1 MRLYLKQALT
11 VSTVFL
17 LTGCAAFG
25 VPYTSDPGKKL
36 SYAYMLMDDQC
47 RPLAAERLI
56 GEALDSY
63 RANGDEIGMAE
74 AYHTF
79 GNLYKFNC
87 YHTKWEK
94 YLLETM
100 GSHEKAYER
109 SRENFQKAADLYE
122 KHKDLMGASRSYF
135 GIGNV
140 YGIQE
145 DQQRACALYD
155 KSLALYNEGKAQDP
169 NARINI
175 LTGFK
180 DVPTMIQAFKN
191 KSGC

>member
-1 MRLYLKQALT
+1 
-11 VSTVFL
+11 

-36 SYAYMLMDDQC
+36 RDAYMLMDDQC

-63 RANGDEIGMAE
+63 RTNGDELGMAE

-94 YLLETM
+94 QLLETT
-100 GSHEKAYER
+100 GTHEKAYER
-109 SRENFQKAADLYE
+109 SRENFQKAAELYE
-122 KHKDLMGASRSYF
+122 KHKDFMGVSQSYF

-140 YGIQE
+140 YGIQG
-145 DQQRACALYD
+145 DKQRACAFYD
-155 KSLALYNEGKAQDP
+155 KSLAIYNEGKAQNP

-175 LTGFK
+175 LTGFR
-180 DVPTMIQAFKN
+180 DFPTMIQGFKN
-191 KSGC
+191 ENGC